1 MSLLSLLKAAQSA
14 SSKGALTPAAIKNL
28 QNIHLKK
35 GEKPSRDVVEKLTN
49 EVNKSNVKV
58 KKKKINTKSEK
69 PVMTTN
75 KKIVK
80 KKKKTGGPNK
90 NNQAPTQ
97 TKGVI
102 ANKFK
107 VTEGAYKDPVSGGS
121 VNIGRQVGTK
131 NEKVTGVNKPGA
143 RGNNFLKDQETAATR
158 KRAALTVELE
168 QKKKKGT
175 LTPKEKV
182 KLSNINKTDRESYRR
197 QTNQTLQAKQRR
209 NDAAKKRE
217 KKPKVDDVAHFTQTG
232 EIRTGFNPT
241 SNQIKVAI
249 RNAEARKDTP
259 AVRKLKAKQQALETT
274 KPGKTAIKSYNGNT
288 GKPKVNLNESK
299 NNKPREFKNRAEERK
314 AGGKVVKRDMGGSIG
329 PMNNSKQD
337 MRKERK
343 RKMTAAAKLKYG
355 SSYKGKVKKDIDKV
369 INKKSARTRNET
381 INKAEKMIKN
391 NPKMFSGR
399 PSSILTKEG
408 FEKVNRKR
416 KAGGK
421 VIEKKFGR
429 KIMSSVAKKVIGGPG
444 GALPKK
450 RKSKKLEGTK
460 LPIKKKMAGGS
471 LKDMPAGNKGLPML
485 PTVTRNKMG
494 YKKAGGMV
502 KKMGGGQVLK
512 YGKGTGSKTIKGNM
526 DGNGYV
532 AGCYDKS

>member
-80 KKKKTGGPNK
+80 KKKKKKTGGPNK

-97 TKGVI
+97 KKGVI

-131 NEKVTGVNKPGA
+131 GEDVTGVNKPGA

-197 QTNQTLQAKQRR
+197 QTGQTLQAKQRR
-209 NDAAKKRE
+209 NDAAKKRG
-217 KKPKVDDVAHFTQTG
+217 KKPALDDVAHFTQTG

-249 RNAEARKDTP
+249 RNAEARKDPP
-259 AVRKLKAKQQALETT
+259 AVRKLKAKQQALEPTE
-274 KPGKTAIKSYNGNT
+274 PGKTAIKSYNGNT

-314 AGGKVVKRDMGGSIG
+314 AGGKV
-329 PMNNSKQD
+329 
-337 MRKERK
+337 
-343 RKMTAAAKLKYG
+343 
-355 SSYKGKVKKDIDKV
+355 
-369 INKKSARTRNET
+369 
-381 INKAEKMIKN
+381 
-391 NPKMFSGR
+391 
-399 PSSILTKEG
+399 
-408 FEKVNRKR
+408 
-416 KAGGK
+416 
-421 VIEKKFGR
+421 IEKKFGR
-429 KIMSSVAKKVIGGPG
+429 KVMSSVAKKAIGGPG

-471 LKDMPAGNKGLPML
+471 LKDIPAGNKGLPNL
-485 PTVTRNKMG
+485 PTATRNKMG
-494 YKKAGGMV
+494 YKKAGGIV
-502 KKMGGGQVLK
+502 KRKASGKVIKSSTSGQDLVN
-512 YGKGTGSKTIKGNM
+512 S
-526 DGNGYV
+526 
-532 AGCYDKS
+532 CYD

>member
-97 TKGVI
+97 KKGVI

-131 NEKVTGVNKPGA
+131 GEKVTGVNKPGA

-158 KRAALTVELE
+158 KRAARTVALE
-168 QKKKKGT
+168 KKKKEGT
-175 LTPKEKV
+175 LTAKEKV
-182 KLSNINKTDRESYRR
+182 ELSNINKSDKEAFRR

-259 AVRKLKAKQQALETT
+259 AVRKLKAKQQALEPT

-314 AGGKVVKRDMGGSIG
+314 AGGKV
-329 PMNNSKQD
+329 
-337 MRKERK
+337 
-343 RKMTAAAKLKYG
+343 
-355 SSYKGKVKKDIDKV
+355 
-369 INKKSARTRNET
+369 
-381 INKAEKMIKN
+381 
-391 NPKMFSGR
+391 
-399 PSSILTKEG
+399 
-408 FEKVNRKR
+408 
-416 KAGGK
+416 
-421 VIEKKFGR
+421 IEKKFGR
-429 KIMSSVAKKVIGGPG
+429 KVMSSVAKKAIGGPG

-450 RKSKKLEGTK
+450 QKSKKLEGTK

-485 PTVTRNKMG
+485 PTATRNKMG

-512 YGKGTGSKTIKGNM
+512 YKKGTGSKTIKGRM
-526 DGNGYV
+526 SGEDVV
-532 AGCYDKS
+532 AGCYNNKIT